1 MGKKLFI
8 FALIICIGLP
18 ALAWSG
24 PQVKIAVFAE
34 KEVKSEEAG
43 MLKIKRVQA
52 DTVEPGETVF
62 YTLKYENQ
70 GDEKATEVVVNNPI
84 PEGTTYLQ
92 ASTYGDGSTVYYS
105 IDNGKTF
112 KKPEDL
118 IVSYTT
124 HDGKKMTRRAYAS
137 EYTHIQWVV
146 GEVPSGSSGVLGFQV
161 QVK

>member
-1 MGKKLFI
+1 MGKKLI
-8 FALIICIGLP
+8 MFALIIAVGLP
-18 ALAWSG
+18 VLAWSG

-34 KEVKSEEAG
+34 KEIKSEVAG
-43 MLKIKRVQA
+43 KVKVKRVEA

-62 YTLKYENQ
+62 YTLKYINE
-70 GDEKATEVVVNNPI
+70 GDQEATDVVVNNPI
-84 PEGTTYLQ
+84 PEGTVFLQ
-92 ASTYGDGSTVYYS
+92 ESTYGDGSEIYYS
-105 IDNGKTF
+105 IDNGQTF

-146 GEVPSGSSGVLGFQV
+146 GEVPSGVNGVLGFQV
-161 QVK
+161 KVK

>member
-8 FALIICIGLP
+8 YIMIVAIGLP

-24 PQVKIAVFAE
+24 PQVKIAVSAE
-34 KEVKSEEAG
+34 KEIKSEEAG
-43 MLKIKRVQA
+43 KLRIKRVKA
-52 DTVEPGETVF
+52 DTVEPGETVY

-70 GDEKATEVVVNNPI
+70 GDEKATDVVVNNPI
-84 PEGTTYLQ
+84 PEGTVYLTE
-92 ASTYGDGSTVYYS
+92 STYGDGSTIHYS
-105 IDNGKTF
+105 IDNGQTF

-146 GEVPSGSSGVLGFQV
+146 GEVLSGSSGVLGFQV